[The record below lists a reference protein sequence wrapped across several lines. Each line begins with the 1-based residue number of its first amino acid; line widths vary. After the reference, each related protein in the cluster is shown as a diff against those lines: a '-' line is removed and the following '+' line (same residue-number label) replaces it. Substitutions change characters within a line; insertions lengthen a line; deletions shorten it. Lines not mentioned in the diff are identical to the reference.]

1 MKQAGMI
8 TGTMLFL
15 LTAAV
20 IAAERKPGFRQAS
33 WGMTPAEVK
42 KTETRAEA
50 VPGSPPSE
58 LWYSD
63 SLIGAYPARVLYV
76 FAQGKLVRG
85 AYLLGGP
92 RRPTDYD
99 YLQNLLIAKYGPPA
113 DVSPLNPF
121 GERETTWEA
130 GATEIS
136 LLEKRDGNGAGGPG
150 EDRRENARPA
160 TSLEINY
167 YGVAGARKDAAR
179 YRRTAAAD
187 RLTDAVIREVIED
200 WHEVAPGVWEWN
212 EM

>member
-1 MKQAGMI
+1 MKQARMI
-8 TGTMLFL
+8 TGAMLFL

-20 IAAERKPGFRQAS
+20 IAAERKPDFRQAS

-42 KTETRAEA
+42 KAETRAEA
-50 VPGSPPSE
+50 VSGSPPGE
-58 LWYSD
+58 LWYRD
-63 SLIGAYPARVLYV
+63 SLIGAYPARVLYE

-85 AYLLGGP
+85 AYLLSGP
-92 RRPTDYD
+92 RRPADYD

-113 DVSPLNPF
+113 DVSALNPF

-136 LLEKRDGNGAGGPG
+136 LLEKRDGNGAEGPG
-150 EDRRENARPA
+150 ADRRENARPA
-160 TSLEINY
+160 TELEINY
-167 YGVAGARKDAAR
+167 YGVAGAKKDAAR
-179 YRRTAAAD
+179 YRKTEAAD
-187 RLTDAVIREVIED
+187 RFTDAVIREVIED

>member
-1 MKQAGMI
+1 MKQARMI
-8 TGTMLFL
+8 TGAMLFL

-20 IAAERKPGFRQAS
+20 IAAERKPDFRQAS

-42 KTETRAEA
+42 KAETRAEA
-50 VPGSPPSE
+50 VSGSPPGE
-58 LWYSD
+58 LWYRD
-63 SLIGAYPARVLYV
+63 SLIGAYPARVLYE

-85 AYLLGGP
+85 AYLLSGP
-92 RRPTDYD
+92 RRPADYD

-113 DVSPLNPF
+113 DVSALNPF

-136 LLEKRDGNGAGGPG
+136 LLEKRDGNGAEGPG
-150 EDRRENARPA
+150 ADRRE
-160 TSLEINY
+160 
-167 YGVAGARKDAAR
+167 KDAAR
-179 YRRTAAAD
+179 YRKTEAAD
-187 RLTDAVIREVIED
+187 RFTDAVIREVIED